1 MLLRTKAVPITR
13 AAVGML
19 VVLCLSTESS
29 ATSLDD
35 WRSEVAQTRQL
46 ADNDA
51 RQAYREAQRLEA
63 ALPAN
68 APPVERVRIL
78 NVLGRIEIY
87 LALTNAAAR
96 HVEQALDLA
105 KTSDDKTGQV
115 EADLNIAL
123 NSVNQGRIDVLVAAT
138 THSMT
143 LLDSIDRPELV
154 AELMLRTAT
163 MYGRAGA
170 FDASVT
176 MPMQAMDIAQRS
188 NNPLAKVFAH
198 QGMAIALEQI
208 SRWTEAAEHYTQ
220 MRDHAQAAHSK
231 ILEAEAILGIGN
243 ALTKQGMLQDGESL
257 IREALASYRAVG
269 GPFYIAEGLLSLA
282 ANLKAQK
289 RPGEALVLLD
299 EVMGIN
305 EKYMNRIG
313 LWETCSSRS
322 NDFLALGRVDEASRD
337 AQRAYDLAEEIGA
350 AHYVSLSA
358 RQMANLAAIRGEYQA
373 AYKLSTEAVQ
383 MKEKADAERA
393 SARMLDL
400 AHRYR
405 TEAKQHEVDRLTY
418 EAEQHATY
426 VRWLWTVLGG
436 SIVILTGTT
445 LFLRRLRH
453 SNTSLERANQKL
465 QDAQQKIQAINANL
479 EQRVAERTVQV
490 EEANKA
496 KGMFL
501 ANMSHEIRTPM
512 NAILGMV
519 YLMRRA
525 GVTERQ
531 GEQLAK
537 MDEAAQHLLGI
548 INDILDV
555 SKIEA
560 GKLILEEKDLDV
572 ARIPDTVVSMLMERA
587 NAKGL
592 RLLTET
598 GDLPQHLLGDRTRLT
613 QALLNYATNAIK
625 FTDDGAVT
633 ISVQLDN
640 ESDDAVRV
648 RFEVTDTGIG
658 IEPEL
663 QSRLFNAFEQADSST
678 TRTHGG
684 TGLGLAI
691 TKHLAELMGGEAGV
705 LSSPGKGSTFW
716 FTAWMKKA
724 PALSGPSP
732 LASAIANTVR
742 LLKQEFTGTPVL
754 LVEDNDINQDVGKAL
769 LEEVNL
775 SVDIACNG
783 LEALRMLD
791 EKRYALV
798 LMDMQMPKMDGLEAT
813 RALRSKP
820 EFSDLPIIAM
830 TANAFIEDSQR
841 CFQAGMNDF
850 LSKPIEP
857 DALYAVLLKWLRQA
871 VPTKI

>member
-1 MLLRTKAVPITR
+1 MLLGTKATPIAR
-13 AAVGML
+13 AAAGVL
-19 VVLCLSTESS
+19 IVLCLYTS
-29 ATSLDD
+29 ARAASLDD
-35 WRSEVAQTRQL
+35 WRKEVTQTRQL

-51 RQAYREAQRLEA
+51 RQAYREAQRLDA

-68 APPVERVRIL
+68 GTPADRARIL
-78 NVLGRIEIY
+78 NVLARIEIY
-87 LALTNAAAR
+87 LALTNAASR

-105 KTSDDKTGQV
+105 NKSDDKVGQV

-123 NSVNQGRIDVLVAAT
+123 NSVNQGRIDVLVTAT

-143 LLDSIDRPELV
+143 LLDDIDHPELV
-154 AELMLRTAT
+154 AEVMLRTAT

-188 NNPLAKVFAH
+188 NNPLAKVYAH
-198 QGMAIALEQI
+198 QGMAIALLQS
-208 SRWTEAAEHYTQ
+208 SRWTEAAEHYAR
-220 MRDHAQAAHSK
+220 MSDLARAAHSR
-231 ILEAEAILGIGN
+231 ILEAEAIQGIGD
-243 ALTKQGMLQDGESL
+243 AQTKQGRLQEGESL
-257 IREALASYRAVG
+257 IREALASYRAIG

-299 EVMGIN
+299 EVMGIY
-305 EKYMNRIG
+305 EKHMNKIG
-313 LWETCSSRS
+313 LWQTCSSRS
-322 NDFLALGRVDEASRD
+322 NDFLALGRIDDAASD

-350 AHYVSLSA
+350 AHYLSLSA
-358 RQMANLAAIRGEYQA
+358 RQMANLSAIRGEYQA
-373 AYKLSTEAVQ
+373 AYKQSTEAAQ

-393 SARMLDL
+393 STRMLDL

-405 TEAKQHEVDRLTY
+405 TEAKQHEVDRLTH

-465 QDAQQKIQAINANL
+465 QDAQQKIQAINASL
-479 EQRVAERTVQV
+479 EQRVAERTMQL

-525 GVTERQ
+525 GITEKQ
-531 GEQLAK
+531 GEQLDK

-560 GKLILEEKDLDV
+560 GKLTLEEKDLDV
-572 ARIPDTVVSMLMERA
+572 ARIPGAVVSMLMERA

-592 RLLTET
+592 RLLTEI
-598 GDLPQHLLGDRTRLT
+598 GDLPQCLLGDRTRLT
-613 QALLNYATNAIK
+613 QALLNYAANAIK
-625 FTDDGAVT
+625 FTNEGSVT
-633 ISVQLDN
+633 LSLRLET
-640 ESDDAVRV
+640 ESDDAALV
-648 RFEVTDTGIG
+648 RFEVRDTGIG
-658 IEPEL
+658 IAPEL
-663 QSRLFNAFEQADSST
+663 QNRLFNAFEQADSST

-691 TKHLAELMGGEAGV
+691 TKHLAELMGGQAGV
-705 LSSPGKGSTFW
+705 LSSPGKGCTFW

-724 PALSGPSP
+724 PALSGVAPRESP
-732 LASAIANTVR
+732 IGNTGQ
-742 LLKQEFTGTPVL
+742 LLKQEFAGTHVL
-754 LVEDNDINQDVGKAL
+754 LVEDNDINQEVGKAL
-769 LEEVNL
+769 LEDIDL
-775 SVDIACNG
+775 CVDIAGNG

-791 EKRYALV
+791 EKTYALI

-813 RALRSKP
+813 RALRGRP

-830 TANAFIEDSQR
+830 TANAFTEDSQR
-841 CFQAGMNDF
+841 CFEAGMNDF

-857 DALYAVLLKWLRQA
+857 DALYTVLLKWLRQT
-871 VPTKI
+871 VSTKA